1 MEVNFICSFPREV
14 ELSSDGFVVEN
25 PMTVGVTTDDNGPPT
40 IQGNIKDSFKVRA
53 LKTFENFFFRLFI
66 KVTF

>member
-1 MEVNFICSFPREV
+1 MNFICSFPREV

-25 PMTVGVTTDDNGPPT
+25 SMTVGVTTEDNGPPT

-53 LKTFENFFFRLFI
+53 PKIFENFVSDYFL
-66 KVTF
+66 KNTF